1 MVTNRTVLLRGHYRA
16 SEESVHLVLDHIRCA
31 NVTPEDIALLRSRV
45 FGYPGGPNPE
55 DEEWRST
62 VLVTTRNVVRQAWN
76 NLAALRHALDNSKQI
91 FISPSYDEGINCDR
105 QKMIWT
111 ADSKTGFLATWNVL
125 CIDAPAIV
133 TANIA
138 VELGVANRT
147 EAIIGQVIPDPRDSC
162 GWSRLRNQVVKLTRP
177 PICVSVELTQD
188 KHLLPERLGGANSHF
203 PIMAI
208 TEKLPCPKEF
218 ACREKEFWRT
228 QQPLT
233 LGFSLSD
240 HKV

>member
-1 MVTNRTVLLRGHYRA
+1 M
-16 SEESVHLVLDHIRCA
+16 I
-31 NVTPEDIALLRSRV
+31 
-45 FGYPGGPNPE
+45 
-55 DEEWRST
+55 ST
-62 VLVTTRNVVRQAWN
+62 
-76 NLAALRHALDNSKQI
+76 
-91 FISPSYDEGINCDR
+91 G
-105 QKMIWT
+105 
-111 ADSKTGFLATWNVL
+111 DSKTGFLATWNVL

-138 VELGVANRT
+138 VELGVANGT
-147 EAIIGQVIPDPRDSC
+147 EAIIRQVIPDPRDSC

-188 KHLLPERLGGANSHF
+188 KHLLPERLGGANGHF

-218 ACREKEFWRT
+218 VCGEKEFWRT

-233 LGFSLSD
+233 LGFSQSD
-240 HKV
+240 HKVSIILDDF